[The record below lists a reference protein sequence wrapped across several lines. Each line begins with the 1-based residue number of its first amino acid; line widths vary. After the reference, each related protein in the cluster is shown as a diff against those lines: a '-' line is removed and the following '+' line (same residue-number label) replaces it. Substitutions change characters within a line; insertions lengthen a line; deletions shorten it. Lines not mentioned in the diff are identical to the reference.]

1 MAVRGVRVGAL
12 AAVLGVVLVVAG
24 CGSPEQEAAFAVR
37 HRPTP
42 TVSPTPPPTTPPA
55 ASPSATPKPKTTL
68 RSTAP
73 AGVDGGGGGG
83 GTSSDGVPS
92 IGNGTF
98 AVAPGGTSTVGAGAT
113 LVRYRVELENG
124 ITWGSN
130 PVWTPDS
137 FASAADGILADPK
150 GWIASADHPVTDAA
164 QHMSGASWSFQRVSG
179 TDYSVRIL
187 LATPGTVDKMCG
199 SIGLKTLGQYS
210 CRYSNIIL
218 INLRRWLRGA
228 PGFPV
233 DLAGYHTMVINH
245 EMGHQLGFKHM
256 LCPSPS
262 TLAPV
267 MMQET
272 INIGG
277 CLPNIYPFAPDGT
290 FVDGPYAP

>member
-1 MAVRGVRVGAL
+1 
-12 AAVLGVVLVVAG
+12 VAG
-24 CGSPEQEAAFAVR
+24 CGAPEQEAAFAAR

-55 ASPSATPKPKTTL
+55 ASPSTTPKPKTTL

-73 AGVDGGGGGG
+73 AGVDGGGGG
-83 GTSSDGVPS
+83 TSSDGVPS

-98 AVAPGGTSTVGAGAT
+98 AAAPGGTSVVGSGST

-137 FASAADGILADPK
+137 FAAAADAVLADPK
-150 GWIASADHPVTDAA
+150 GWIASADHPIADAA
-164 QHMSGASWSFQRVSG
+164 QHMNGASWSFQRVSG

-228 PGFPV
+228 PGFPI

-256 LCPSPS
+256 LCPSPG

>member
-1 MAVRGVRVGAL
+1 MARRGARAGAL
-12 AAVLGVVLVVAG
+12 AAVIGMVLALAS
-24 CGSPEQEAAFAVR
+24 CGSPRQEAAIALR
-37 HRPTP
+37 TRPTP
-42 TVSPTPPPTTPPA
+42 TVSPTPPPITAPA
-55 ASPSATPKPKTTL
+55 PSPSPTSKPKTTL

-73 AGVDGGGGGG
+73 AGADTGGGG

-98 AVAPGGTSTVGAGAT
+98 AVGPGGTDVVGDGAT
-113 LVRYRVELENG
+113 LVKYRAELENG

-130 PVWTPDS
+130 PVWTPAS
-137 FASAADGILADPK
+137 FGNAVDGILADPK
-150 GWIASADHPVTDAA
+150 GWIASASHPVTDAA
-164 QHMSGASWSFQRVSG
+164 QNMNGASWSFQRVSG
-179 TDYSVRIL
+179 SDFSVRIL

-199 SIGLKTLGQYS
+199 SIGLKTVGQYS
-210 CRYSNIIL
+210 CRYGNIIL

-245 EMGHQLGFKHM
+245 EMGHRLGFKHM
-256 LCPSPS
+256 LCPSPG

-277 CLPNIYPFAPDGT
+277 CLPNIYPFGPDGA
-290 FVDGPYAP
+290 FIDGPYAP

>member
-1 MAVRGVRVGAL
+1 MAVRGVRAGAL
-12 AAVLGVVLVVAG
+12 ATVLGVVLVLAG
-24 CGSPEQEAAFAVR
+24 CGSPQQEAAFAVR
-37 HRPTP
+37 RTPTP
-42 TVSPTPPPTTPPA
+42 TVSPTPPPTTPPPA
-55 ASPSATPKPKTTL
+55 TPSPTPKPKTTL

-73 AGVDGGGGGG
+73 AGVDGGGGG
-83 GTSSDGVPS
+83 TSSDGVPS

-98 AVAPGGTSTVGAGAT
+98 AAAPGGTSVVGSGST

-137 FASAADGILADPK
+137 FAAAADAVLADPK
-150 GWIASADHPVTDAA
+150 GWIASADRPITDAA
-164 QHMSGASWSFQRVSG
+164 QHMNGASWSFQRVSG

-228 PGFPV
+228 PGFPI

-256 LCPSPS
+256 LCPSPG

>member
-1 MAVRGVRVGAL
+1 MAVRGVRAGAL
-12 AAVLGVVLVVAG
+12 AAVLGVVLVLGG
-24 CGSPEQEAAFAVR
+24 CGAPEQEAAFAVR

-42 TVSPTPPPTTPPA
+42 TASPTPPPTTPPA
-55 ASPSATPKPKTTL
+55 PSPSPTPKPKTTL

-73 AGVDGGGGGG
+73 AGADTGGGG
-83 GTSSDGVPS
+83 GTASDGVPS

-98 AVAPGGTSTVGAGAT
+98 AVAPGGTSVVGSGST
-113 LVRYRVELENG
+113 LVRYRIELENG

-137 FASAADGILADPK
+137 FAAAADAVLADPK
-150 GWIASADHPVTDAA
+150 GWIASADHPVTDSA
-164 QHMSGASWSFQRVSG
+164 QHMNGASWSFQRVSG
-179 TDYSVRIL
+179 TDYSVRVL

-199 SIGLKTLGQYS
+199 SIGLKTVGQYS
-210 CRYSNIIL
+210 CRYGNVIL

-228 PGFPV
+228 PGFPI

-245 EMGHQLGFKHM
+245 EMGHRLGFKHM
-256 LCPSPS
+256 LCPSPG

-272 INIGG
+272 INLGG

>member
-1 MAVRGVRVGAL
+1 
-12 AAVLGVVLVVAG
+12 
-24 CGSPEQEAAFAVR
+24 
-37 HRPTP
+37 
-42 TVSPTPPPTTPPA
+42 
-55 ASPSATPKPKTTL
+55 
-68 RSTAP
+68 
-73 AGVDGGGGGG
+73 
-83 GTSSDGVPS
+83 
-92 IGNGTF
+92 
-98 AVAPGGTSTVGAGAT
+98 
-113 LVRYRVELENG
+113 
-124 ITWGSN
+124 
-130 PVWTPDS
+130 
-137 FASAADGILADPK
+137 
-150 GWIASADHPVTDAA
+150 
-164 QHMSGASWSFQRVSG
+164 
-179 TDYSVRIL
+179 VRIL

-199 SIGLKTLGQYS
+199 SIGLKTVGQYS

-228 PGFPV
+228 SGFPI

-256 LCPSPS
+256 LCPSAG